1 MTAEGSFN
9 RALLSSRSTDKTAR
23 PLSLCS
29 LIDARKYVFIR
40 LMAEKLRSALAEDT
54 GKHRIGLCTQ
64 ELGHFGAIHC
74 HCIKRFMIEIVCNL
88 NNALW
93 W

>member
-1 MTAEGSFN
+1 MRLKTKTVNGMLHNVVLVSN
-9 RALLSSRSTDKTAR
+9 VSRD
-23 PLSLCS
+23 
-29 LIDARKYVFIR
+29 
-40 LMAEKLRSALAEDT
+40 
-54 GKHRIGLCTQ
+54 IGLCTQ